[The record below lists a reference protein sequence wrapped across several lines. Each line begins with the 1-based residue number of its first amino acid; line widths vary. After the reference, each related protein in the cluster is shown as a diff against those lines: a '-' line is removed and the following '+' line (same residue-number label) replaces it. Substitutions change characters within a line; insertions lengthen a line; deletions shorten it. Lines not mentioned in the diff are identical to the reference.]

1 MNGDYYG
8 IFMYLYACFDG
19 FLMVFCDAGL
29 VFGCWS
35 LKDKRQ
41 ALEMGIASAQW
52 KGHYSWKLSI
62 AMAWRAI
69 RSDLKIWDRAPHG
82 HLHGGV
88 VWALNFDP
96 EPYRSG
102 MDWFI

>member
-1 MNGDYYG
+1 M
-8 IFMYLYACFDG
+8 I
-19 FLMVFCDAGL
+19 LMVFCDAGL

-41 ALEMGIASAQW
+41 ALAMGIASAQW
-52 KGHYSWKLSI
+52 EGHYSWKLSI

-69 RSDLKIWDRAPHG
+69 RSDLKIWGRAPHG
-82 HLHGGV
+82 YLHGGV